1 MALCPCLQ
9 DDDARESL
17 RISHS
22 IDRELSQSRSRRESA
37 REFKLLLLG
46 TDEVGKSTFI
56 KQMRIIYGQGYSDR
70 DRAEFKTL
78 VFSNIV
84 KGILIMMKAME
95 TLKIPYTDEGCMC
108 HIPQLQDMD
117 PESIVDI
124 TEQQFEAISTLWADE
139 GMKKCFE
146 MRSNF
151 QISDSAKHYFD
162 SLDRIRAEG
171 YIPSV
176 DDVLRVRVPT
186 TGIAEYK
193 FQMRK
198 PPKEVVFRMV
208 DVGRQR
214 SERRKWIHYFE
225 GFTAIIFLTA
235 ISEYDEVLAEDIS
248 QNRVRENLALFKN
261 IITYPW
267 FKDSAIIV
275 FLNKT
280 DLFMEKIGNSPLST
294 HFPEYTEFQYEG
306 EPAKDHDADAAKEFI
321 KTLFFSVNPDPE
333 NRRIFFHFTN
343 ATDTNDV
350 KWVFEYVREH
360 VLEQKLNQHRLM

>member
-9 DDDARESL
+9 DDDARDSL
-17 RISHS
+17 RISQA
-22 IDRELSQSRSRRESA
+22 IDRELSQYRRESA

-56 KQMRIIYGQGYSDR
+56 KQMRIVYGRGYSDR

-78 VFSNIV
+78 VFKDII
-84 KGILIMMKAME
+84 KGILIMMKAMQE
-95 TLKIPYTDEGCMC
+95 LKISFTNEVCMN
-108 HIPQLQDMD
+108 HITELQDMD

-146 MRSNF
+146 MRSKF

-193 FQMRK
+193 FQIRK
-198 PPKEVVFRMV
+198 EIVFKMV
-208 DVGRQR
+208 DVGGQR
-214 SERRKWIHYFE
+214 SQRRKWIHYFE
-225 GFTAIIFLTA
+225 GITIVFITA
-235 ISEYDEVLAEDIS
+235 ISEYDEVLAE
-248 QNRVRENLALFKN
+248 
-261 IITYPW
+261 
-267 FKDSAIIV
+267 
-275 FLNKT
+275 
-280 DLFMEKIGNSPLST
+280 
-294 HFPEYTEFQYEG
+294 
-306 EPAKDHDADAAKEFI
+306 
-321 KTLFFSVNPDPE
+321 E
-333 NRRIFFHFTN
+333 NR
-343 ATDTNDV
+343 
-350 KWVFEYVREH
+350 
-360 VLEQKLNQHRLM
+360 M

>member
-9 DDDARESL
+9 DDDARDSL
-17 RISHS
+17 RISQA
-22 IDRELSQSRSRRESA
+22 IDRELSQYRRESA

-56 KQMRIIYGQGYSDR
+56 KQMRIVYGRGYSDR

-78 VFSNIV
+78 VFRDVI
-84 KGILIMMKAME
+84 KGILIMVKAMQE
-95 TLKIPYTDEGCMC
+95 LKISFTNEACMN
-108 HIPQLQDMD
+108 HITELQDMD
-117 PESIVDI
+117 PESIMDI
-124 TEQQFEAISTLWADE
+124 TEQQFEGISTLWADE

-146 MRSNF
+146 MRSKF

-176 DDVLRVRVPT
+176 DDVLRVQVPT

-193 FQMRK
+193 FQIRK
-198 PPKEVVFRMV
+198 EIVFKMV
-208 DVGRQR
+208 DVGGQR
-214 SERRKWIHYFE
+214 SQRRKWIHYFE
-225 GFTAIIFLTA
+225 GITIIFITA
-235 ISEYDEVLAEDIS
+235 ISDYDEVLAEDIS
-248 QNRVRENLALFKN
+248 QNRVRENLALFKT

-267 FKDSAIIV
+267 FKESAIIL

-294 HFPEYTEFQYEG
+294 HFPEYTEFQYKG

-333 NRRIFFHFTN
+333 NKAIFFHFTN
-343 ATDTNDV
+343 VIDTMGIRR
-350 KWVFEYVREH
+350 VFGH
-360 VLEQKLNQHRLM
+360 VQEQLLQQSLSQYHLL